1 MFKFKLP
8 AFFRFFRFWNK
19 SKKTLQKSVIDTPQ
33 DIARMLQRM
42 QEHIVI
48 VTAKFDSDPDTYNTS
63 IIKVDT
69 GKELFHLDEFL
80 PSAGNKQLGILKKV
94 SLRSRL
100 DGAILTMNSR
110 LNSAEQENGIP
121 RFIMHFPEQI
131 RSIQRRESYRV
142 SIPVGKR
149 IQATIQTDAGHF
161 IAGFLHNIS
170 FSGVAIRLEETPD
183 FGFKEQDLKAGM
195 NIPFLTLHL
204 DEVITC
210 SMEIKRISYAVGH
223 IIVSGRLE
231 EVSPVHQRNIQQFIR
246 RLDREKRQQEKEIV

>member
-1 MFKFKLP
+1 VFKFKLP
-8 AFFRFFRFWNK
+8 SFLSPWNK

-48 VTAKFDSDPDTYNTS
+48 VTARFDSDPDTYNTS
-63 IIKVDT
+63 IIKVDA

-80 PSAGNKQLGILKKV
+80 PSVGNEQLRKLKKV

-100 DGAILTMNSR
+100 DGAILTMNG
-110 LNSAEQENGIP
+110 LLKSAEQESGIP
-121 RFIMHFPEQI
+121 YFIMHFPEQI

-149 IQATIQTDAGHF
+149 IQASMQTDAGHF
-161 IAGFLHNIS
+161 IAGFLHDIS
-170 FSGVAIRLEETPD
+170 FSGVSIRLEETPD
-183 FGFKEQDLKAGM
+183 FDLKVGM

-231 EVSPVHQRNIQQFIR
+231 DISPVHQRNIQQFIL

>member
-8 AFFRFFRFWNK
+8 AFFSSWNK

-33 DIARMLQRM
+33 DIARILRRM

-48 VTAKFDSDPDTYNTS
+48 VTARFDSDPDTYNTS

-80 PSAGNKQLGILKKV
+80 PSVGNEQLRKLKKV
-94 SLRSRL
+94 SLKSRL
-100 DGAILTMNSR
+100 DGAILTMNG
-110 LNSAEQENGIP
+110 LLKSAEQENGIP
-121 RFIMHFPEQI
+121 YFIMHFPEQI

-149 IQATIQTDAGHF
+149 IQATMQTDAGHF
-161 IAGFLHNIS
+161 IAGFLHDIS
-170 FSGVAIRLEETPD
+170 FSGVSIRLEETPD
-183 FGFKEQDLKAGM
+183 FDLKAGM

-210 SMEIKRISYAVGH
+210 SMEIKRISYAVAH
-223 IIVSGRLE
+223 IIISGRLE
-231 EVSPVHQRNIQQFIR
+231 DISPVHQRNIQQFIL

>member
-8 AFFRFFRFWNK
+8 AFFSFWNK
-19 SKKTLQKSVIDTPQ
+19 SKKTLQKRVIDTPQ

-48 VTAKFDSDPDTYNTS
+48 VTARFDSDPDTYNTS
-63 IIKVDT
+63 IINVDAS
-69 GKELFHLDEFL
+69 KEQFYLDEFL
-80 PSAGNKQLGILKKV
+80 PSVGNEQLKKLKKV

-100 DGAILTMNSR
+100 DGAILTMDG
-110 LNSAEQENGIP
+110 LLKSAEQENGIP
-121 RFIMHFPEQI
+121 YFIMHFPEQI

-149 IQATIQTDAGHF
+149 IQATMQTDAGHF
-161 IAGFLHNIS
+161 IAGFLHDIS
-170 FSGVAIRLEETPD
+170 FSGVSIRLEETAD
-183 FGFKEQDLKAGM
+183 FGFKEQDLKVGM

-210 SMEIKRISYAVGH
+210 SMEIKRISHAVGH

-231 EVSPVHQRNIQQFIR
+231 DISPVHQRNIQQFIR

>member
-8 AFFRFFRFWNK
+8 AFFSSWNK

-33 DIARMLQRM
+33 DIARMLRRM

-48 VTAKFDSDPDTYNTS
+48 VTARFDSDPDTYNTS

-80 PSAGNKQLGILKKV
+80 PSVGNEQLRKLKKV
-94 SLRSRL
+94 SLKSRL
-100 DGAILTMNSR
+100 DGAILTMDG
-110 LNSAEQENGIP
+110 LLKSAEQENGIP
-121 RFIMHFPEQI
+121 YFIMHFPEQI

-149 IQATIQTDAGHF
+149 IQATMQTDAGHF
-161 IAGFLHNIS
+161 IAGFLHDIS
-170 FSGVAIRLEETPD
+170 FSGVSIRLEETPD
-183 FGFKEQDLKAGM
+183 FDLKAGM

-223 IIVSGRLE
+223 IIISGRLE
-231 EVSPVHQRNIQQFIR
+231 DISPVHQRNIQQFIL

>member
-1 MFKFKLP
+1 MFKFKLL
-8 AFFRFFRFWNK
+8 AFFSSWNK

-33 DIARMLQRM
+33 DIARMLRRM

-48 VTAKFDSDPDTYNTS
+48 VTARFDSDPDTYNTS

-69 GKELFHLDEFL
+69 GKELLHLDEFL
-80 PSAGNKQLGILKKV
+80 PSVGN
-94 SLRSRL
+94 
-100 DGAILTMNSR
+100 
-110 LNSAEQENGIP
+110 
-121 RFIMHFPEQI
+121 EQI

-142 SIPVGKR
+142 SIPIGKR
-149 IQATIQTDAGHF
+149 IQATMQTDAGHF
-161 IAGFLHNIS
+161 IAGFLHDIS
-170 FSGVAIRLEETPD
+170 FSGVSVRLEETPD
-183 FGFKEQDLKAGM
+183 FDLKTGM

-223 IIVSGRLE
+223 IIISGRLE
-231 EVSPVHQRNIQQFIR
+231 DISPVHQRNIQQFIL